1 MAGLGGQA
9 ACWPHRRSRTAVR
22 SCRRRSGSRPAG
34 HRGAGPRCRLAVS
47 RCRCCEAFVAEVPAA
62 AAISPTVDSPSSWRT
77 LTIFSRV
84 GSPSNA
90 NRRAT
95 SSTNESGITAMPGHG
110 VRPGTQAGRRR
121 FEDAAARR
129 DLALTRLNVTPQ
141 TSSSPSPQASY
152 HTASAPP
159 VPWPSSTR
167 PSADGRHWRLPAHQ
181 RSLAI
186 WRVCASLLQGL
197 LPVAT
202 ALGLAAIM
210 TPWRRGI
217 HRRCRRGYRVVHGP
231 IRCRGLFGGRA
242 RAGAARRAG
251 TRRGRLAAASHHS
264 RRGGGRGAVCPVG

>member
-1 MAGLGGQA
+1 MLRGI
-9 ACWPHRRSRTAVR
+9 RRRGA
-22 SCRRRSGSRPAG
+22 CRRRDLA
-34 HRGAGPRCRLAVS
+34 HRGLAVLVEDADDLQPGGVTQQREPPSDVLDERVRDNGHARTRRSAWHAS
-47 RCRCCEAFVAEVPAA
+47 R
-62 AAISPTVDSPSSWRT
+62 
-77 LTIFSRV
+77 
-84 GSPSNA
+84 
-90 NRRAT
+90 T
-95 SSTNESGITAMPGHG
+95 SA
-110 VRPGTQAGRRR
+110 VR
-121 FEDAAARR
+121 DAAARR